1 MALDELS
8 ILLHDAQL
16 AGYSSTGGDDVI
28 VSIIKWDETPLK
40 LHFREVVLLKELVGD
55 GHLEMLVECGD
66 SDELRE
72 ARKRLSDVH
81 YPEPALSPFRH
92 FRLLDDSNYPV
103 LDIVC
108 KEVTRLP

>member
-1 MALDELS
+1 MGRMPLNEFS
-8 ILLHDAQL
+8 MSLHDAQL

-28 VSIIKWDETPLK
+28 VSIIKWDETLLK

-55 GHLEMLVECGD
+55 GHLDRLVECND

-72 ARKRLSDVH
+72 ARKRLAAVR
-81 YPEPALSPFRH
+81 YPEPQSAPFRH
-92 FRLLDDSNYPV
+92 FRLLDDSSYPV

-108 KEVTRLP
+108 KEVV